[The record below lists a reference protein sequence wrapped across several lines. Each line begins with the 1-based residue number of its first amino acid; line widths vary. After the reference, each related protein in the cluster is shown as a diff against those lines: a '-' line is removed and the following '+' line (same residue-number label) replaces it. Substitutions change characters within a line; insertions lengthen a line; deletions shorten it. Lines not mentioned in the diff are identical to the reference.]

1 MEKPLFC
8 ESVKLQCYQ

>member
-1 MEKPLFC
+1 MEKPLLC